1 MRTRQNATTRSTLTE
16 PHAKRLKRPTIKDWR
31 FILGILLVLVSMTGV
46 QLYVQANNHKI
57 EYYTAKTEIRMGEK
71 ITDDKLAR
79 VEANIDAA
87 QDKYFTRADTS
98 LTQGKIATQRIPAGN
113 LISKDAVG
121 AETPSGRRLATI
133 TIDRTAASTLKTG
146 ERVDVWTSGPRNQ
159 DSKRQEAAENSP
171 SSAHAIVTNA
181 EIASIAVDEGVL
193 GANGKATATRSS
205 ASFPAPTGRANEHPD
220 YSLRR

>member
-1 MRTRQNATTRSTLTE
+1 MRTRQNATTRSTLTA

-98 LTQGKIATQRIPAGN
+98 LTQGKIATQP
-113 LISKDAVG
+113 
-121 AETPSGRRLATI
+121 
-133 TIDRTAASTLKTG
+133 
-146 ERVDVWTSGPRNQ
+146 
-159 DSKRQEAAENSP
+159 
-171 SSAHAIVTNA
+171 
-181 EIASIAVDEGVL
+181 
-193 GANGKATATRSS
+193 
-205 ASFPAPTGRANEHPD
+205 
-220 YSLRR
+220 LR